1 MLSAV
6 TSALSTVIGWVGTV
20 ITALVTEA
28 TDSAAAGAL
37 NALLPLFAIG
47 IAISALLLGIKIIK
61 SVVWGA

>member
-6 TSALSTVIGWVGTV
+6 TDAITQVLTWVGTV
-20 ITALVTEA
+20 ITALTG
-28 TDSAAAGAL
+28 TSGAL

-47 IAISALLLGIKIIK
+47 IAISAVLLGIRIIR